1 MAYASPVFSFIC
13 ARCAVVTRLSSS
25 FFFSACFHIHFLSF
39 HRLLARSAVFP
50 RPVFCW
56 YLFRCLATLWSCSFR
71 LIFLYFFFSSRF
83 PFGFCFLGFVSSFL
97 FLGYL
102 LLSVIFWSPLFPSIP
117 FLFIYLFFFF
127 SRPRFD
133 VCRRRVHPS
142 RAAICWPLGALA
154 GGCRVSRLYVF
165 FSFCSIISST
175 FSSFLFCLASSSRF
189 RLLFF
194 FLVFFFCVAVSFVL
208 SS

>member
-25 FFFSACFHIHFLSF
+25 FFFFLLVFIFIFFLFIACWRVQLFFRVPSSAGTCFGAWQ
-39 HRLLARSAVFP
+39 RCGRV
-50 RPVFCW
+50 
-56 YLFRCLATLWSCSFR
+56 LFVLFFS
-71 LIFLYFFFSSRF
+71 IFFFFTFSLRVLLS
-83 PFGFCFLGFVSSFL
+83 GVCFLFSFSWVPPFVCHILVSA
-97 FLGYL
+97 
-102 LLSVIFWSPLFPSIP
+102 FPVDS
-117 FLFIYLFFFF
+117 LFIYLFLFF

-133 VCRRRVHPS
+133 ICRRRVHPS